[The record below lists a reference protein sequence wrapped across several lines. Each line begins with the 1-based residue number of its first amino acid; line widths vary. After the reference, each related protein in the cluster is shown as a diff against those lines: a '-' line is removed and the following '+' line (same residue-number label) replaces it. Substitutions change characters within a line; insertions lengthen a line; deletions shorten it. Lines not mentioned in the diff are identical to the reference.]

1 MTGPT
6 GEMAGRDA
14 AAQSLGIEVVDVG
27 AGRATLRMTVTASM
41 LNGHGMCHGGIVFT
55 LADTAFAHAC
65 NSHGPATVAAAAS
78 IDFLAP
84 ANEGAVLEAVA
95 VEQHRRGRTG
105 LYDVVVTTDDGTVIA
120 RFHGRSHQLQA

>member
-1 MTGPT
+1 
-6 GEMAGRDA
+6 
-14 AAQSLGIEVVDVG
+14 
-27 AGRATLRMTVTASM
+27 MTVLPSM
-41 LNGHGMCHGGIVFT
+41 LNGHGMCHGGLVFT

-84 ANEGAVLEAVA
+84 ANEGDVLVAEA

-105 LYDVVVTTDDGTVIA
+105 LYDVVVTGADGTVVA
-120 RFHGRSHQLQA
+120 RFHGRSHELKA

>member
-1 MTGPT
+1 
-6 GEMAGRDA
+6 
-14 AAQSLGIEVVDVG
+14 
-27 AGRATLRMTVTASM
+27 MTVLPWM
-41 LNGHGMCHGGIVFT
+41 LNGHGMCHGGLVFT

-84 ANEGAVLEAVA
+84 ANEGDELVAEA

-105 LYDVVVTTDDGTVIA
+105 LYDVVGDG
-120 RFHGRSHQLQA
+120 RRRHRGRPLPRPLPRAQVLPHPVEYVLHPEYVLRA

>member
-1 MTGPT
+1 MAMT
-6 GEMAGRDA
+6 A
-14 AAQSLGIEVVDVG
+14 AAAWVWSGVL
-27 AGRATLRMTVTASM
+27 TVTASM

-84 ANEGAVLEAVA
+84 AHEGDVLVAGA

-105 LYDVVVTTDDGTVIA
+105 LYDVVVTSDDGTVIA
-120 RFHGRSHQLQA
+120 RFHGRSHQL

>member
-1 MTGPT
+1 
-6 GEMAGRDA
+6 MAARDA

-27 AGRATLRMTVTASM
+27 PGRATLRMTVTSSM
-41 LNGHGMCHGGIVFT
+41 LNGLGMCHGGLVFA
-55 LADTAFAHAC
+55 LADTAMAHAC

-84 ANEGAVLEAVA
+84 ASDGDVLVAEA

-105 LYDVVVTTDDGTVIA
+105 LYDVVVTSSDGTVIVA
-120 RFHGRSHQLQA
+120 RFHGRSHELKA

>member
-1 MTGPT
+1 
-6 GEMAGRDA
+6 MAARDA
-14 AAQSLGIEVVDVG
+14 AAQSLGIEVLEVTP
-27 AGRATLRMTVTASM
+27 GRATLRMTVVPSM

-65 NSHGPATVAAAAS
+65 NSHGPITVAAAAS

-95 VEQHRRGRTG
+95 VEQHRRGKTG
-105 LYDVVVTTDDGTVIA
+105 LYDVVVTSADGTQIA
-120 RFHGRSHQLQA
+120 RFHGRSHQL